1 MNKLRISLFIV
12 AIISLITGSVFL
24 SGKKTDERL
33 YVNDL
38 VPGQVFSDKK
48 GAPPRYETATG
59 ISVFNSYDLA
69 PEIRGYAGP
78 IKLLLALNTKGEI
91 TGIKI
96 VEHRETTNYVHYMV
110 SSDYLKQFIGKSVY
124 DPFEIDR
131 DIDAISRATESVQAL
146 IRTVS
151 ASSRT
156 FASQVYGLKIIGEGQ
171 ERQFGAGW
179 LIYALLFLISLTFY
193 YLTRKSG
200 ALLRVRDLT
209 LVMGFIII
217 GIYLA
222 TPFSILHLF
231 NLVLLRISS
240 SPLWYIIVGSTLLS
254 LVIAGRFYCGW
265 LCPFGALAE
274 FAGRLPFRK
283 WHVSKENDAKWR
295 KLKYILLLLIIA
307 IAFTG
312 RHIEYVNF
320 ETYVTLFS
328 FHGSIPAWS
337 LVALMLIVNI
347 RVKRFWCRYLC
358 PVAAFT
364 GLFSR
369 QDRLYISGHDCPM
382 GNRPDPDTSECI
394 RCNRC
399 YTGVSD
405 CDLP

>member
-1 MNKLRISLFIV
+1 LNKLRLAIFITTVLSL
-12 AIISLITGSVFL
+12 LTGSVL
-24 SGKKTDERL
+24 LTDKKTDERL
-33 YVNDL
+33 YLNDL

-48 GAPPRYETATG
+48 GDPPRYETATG

-78 IKLLLALNTKGEI
+78 IKLLLALNSQGEI

-96 VEHRETTNYVHYMV
+96 VEHRETANYVHFMV

-146 IRTVS
+146 IKTVS
-151 ASSRT
+151 TSSRA
-156 FASQVYGLKIIGEGQ
+156 FASQVYGLKVEGEGPG
-171 ERQFGAGW
+171 RQFGAGW
-179 LIYALLFLISLTFY
+179 FLYALLFLISLALY

-200 ALLRVRDLT
+200 ALLRARDLT

-240 SPLWYIIVGSTLLS
+240 SPLWYIIVGSTLVS

-283 WHVSKENDAKWR
+283 WNVSKENDDSWR
-295 KLKYILLLLIIA
+295 KLKYILLLFIIA
-307 IAFTG
+307 IALTG
-312 RHIEYVNF
+312 RHVEYVNF

-337 LVALMLIVNI
+337 LVAVMLIINI

-364 GLFSR
+364 GLLSR
-369 QDRLYISGHDCPM
+369 KDRLYISRHDCPM
-382 GNRPDPDTSECI
+382 GNRPNPHTSECI

-399 YTGVSD
+399 YTANG
-405 CDLP
+405 